1 VPEKAQFMIS
11 VEPELRDR
19 LDALRIVAGTS
30 RADVGRTIWEKYT
43 HLLERSHRE
52 RLERLEKVARE
63 RGYPHWQG
71 LVRDIIAESAS
82 KNSTNRGQRLPSL
95 EELEDPEMPRF
106 RRERREVGSASGVIP
121 AAFVSPGAG
130 QA

>member
-11 VEPELRDR
+11 VDTDLRDR

-43 HLLERSHRE
+43 HLLERSHRD
-52 RLERLEKVARE
+52 RLERLERVARE
-63 RGYPHWQG
+63 RGYPGWQG

-82 KNSTNRGQRLPSL
+82 QNSTKRGQKLPSL
-95 EELEDPEMPRF
+95 EELEDPEMPRY
-106 RRERREVGSASGVIP
+106 RRERREPAPVIGLTEFKFTAPGGV
-121 AAFVSPGAG
+121 S
-130 QA
+130 